1 MKSIFL
7 AFATLYATAGFA
19 QAVDDTVQR
28 AMNDELQRSM
38 QSLQLPG
45 EVKPY
50 FIAYQVEDV
59 DVLDVQASLGAVGF
73 SGERGWR
80 YARVDV
86 RVGDAKLDSSRM
98 AGRQPIFVELPVEDD
113 YEGVRRALWLA
124 TDRAYKRALEDLAAK
139 RGVLAA
145 HDEPDR
151 QPDQTPAPV
160 LRAIDADAAPAR
172 FDRAGTEAKLRELSR
187 VFAENRDLE
196 ESQVWLSQR
205 LRRIWFA
212 SSEGSR
218 VEKRVPEVQFGAA
231 ARARADDGLSVWDYD
246 ALSANDIAQLPAQAD
261 LAARLHALAQRVS
274 EQRKAVRLADD
285 YTGPVLF
292 TGDAAANLF
301 GGHFA
306 PQLWPAPRQY
316 SNQAIS
322 AVGGSFER
330 RIGSPVLPPGVT
342 VSDDPLRT
350 DFQGQTLLSSFR
362 VDDDGVA
369 ATEKELI
376 VNGRLKQV
384 LCSRAPAGKHCSAG
398 NNRGGGAVGSTLEL
412 ASERPK
418 TEAVLRAD
426 LARAAHDAEL
436 PYALEVERLIS
447 NDALQRLVFG
457 SQPTWLGSGG
467 QGEVVLRATLHY
479 ADGRSVPVRN
489 VRLGNVDLRDFRT
502 VVGIGDTP
510 ALYAKSLADKQIAF
524 LVPPLLFEEL
534 TASDDRSSTV
544 KPPLLKSPL
553 AVK

>member
-1 MKSIFL
+1 MFL
-7 AFATLYATAGFA
+7 AFAALYATTGCA
-19 QAVDDTVQR
+19 QVADDAVQR
-28 AMNDELQRSM
+28 AMDDELQRSM

-45 EVKPY
+45 EAKPY
-50 FIAYQVEDV
+50 FIAYQVEDIH
-59 DVLDVQASLGAVGF
+59 VLDVQASLGAVGF

-113 YEGVRRALWLA
+113 YDGVRRALWLA

-151 QPDQTPAPV
+151 QPDQTPSPV
-160 LRAIDADAAPAR
+160 LRATDADKTSAR

-187 VFAENRDLE
+187 VFADSRDLE
-196 ESQVWLSQR
+196 QSQVWLSQR
-205 LRRIWFA
+205 MRRVWLA
-212 SSEGSR
+212 NSEGSR

-246 ALSANDIAQLPAQAD
+246 ALSANDLAQLPAQAD
-261 LAARLHALAQRVS
+261 LAARLRALAQRVS

-322 AVGGSFER
+322 AAGGGFER
-330 RIGSPVLPPGVT
+330 RIGSPVLPPGVS
-342 VSDDPLRT
+342 VSDDPLRA
-350 DFQGQTLLSSFR
+350 DFRGEALLSAFS

-369 ATEKELI
+369 AAKKELI

-384 LCSRAPAGKHCSAG
+384 LCSRAPVGKHCSAG
-398 NNRGGGAVGSTLEL
+398 NNRGVAAAGATLEL
-412 ASERPK
+412 VSEHPK
-418 TEAVLRAD
+418 TETALRSE

-436 PYALEVERLIS
+436 PYALEVERLLS
-447 NDALQRLVFG
+447 SDALQRLVFG
-457 SQPTWLGSGG
+457 SQPTWMGSGG
-467 QGEVVLRATLHY
+467 QGEVVLRATLRY
-479 ADGRSVPVRN
+479 ADGHGVPVRN

-502 VVGIGDTP
+502 VVGVGDAP
-510 ALYAKSLADKQIAF
+510 ALYAKGFGDRQIAF

-544 KPPLLKSPL
+544 KPPLLKNPL
-553 AVK
+553 ATN

>member
-7 AFATLYATAGFA
+7 AFAALYATAGFA
-19 QAVDDTVQR
+19 QAADDAVQR
-28 AMNDELQRSM
+28 AMNDELRRSM

-45 EVKPY
+45 EAKPY
-50 FIAYQVEDV
+50 FIAYQVEDIHL
-59 DVLDVQASLGAVGF
+59 LDVQASLGAVGF

-86 RVGDAKLDSSRM
+86 RVGDARLDSSRM

-113 YEGVRRALWLA
+113 YDGVRRALWLA

-151 QPDQTPAPV
+151 QPDQTPAPM
-160 LRAIDADAAPAR
+160 LHAIGADAMPTR

-187 VFAENRDLE
+187 VFADARDLE
-196 ESQVWLSQR
+196 QSQVWLSQR
-205 LRRIWFA
+205 MRHVWFA
-212 SSEGSR
+212 NSEGSR
-218 VEKRVPEVQFGAA
+218 IEKRVPEVQFGAA

-246 ALSANDIAQLPAQAD
+246 ALSANDLAQLPAQAD
-261 LAARLHALAQRVS
+261 LAARLRALAQRVS
-274 EQRKAVRLADD
+274 AQRKAVRLADD

-322 AVGGSFER
+322 AAGGSFER
-330 RIGSPVLPPGVT
+330 RIGSPVLPPGVS
-342 VSDDPLRT
+342 VSDDPLRA
-350 DFQGQTLLSSFR
+350 DFRGEALLSAFN

-369 ATEKELI
+369 AAKKELI

-384 LCSRAPAGKHCSAG
+384 LCSRAPVGKNCNAG
-398 NNRGGGAVGSTLEL
+398 NNRGAAAAGSTLEL
-412 ASERPK
+412 VSEHPK
-418 TEAVLRAD
+418 TETALRGE
-426 LARAAHDAEL
+426 LARTAHDAEL
-436 PYALEVERLIS
+436 PYALEVERLFS
-447 NDALQRLVFG
+447 SDALQRLVFG
-457 SQPTWLGSGG
+457 SQPTWMGSGD
-467 QGEVVLRATLHY
+467 QGEVVLRATLRY
-479 ADGRSVPVRN
+479 ADGHGVPVRN

-502 VVGIGDTP
+502 VVGIGDAP
-510 ALYAKSLADKQIAF
+510 ALYAKGFGDRQIAF

-534 TASDDRSSTV
+534 TASDDRSGTV

-553 AVK
+553 AAP